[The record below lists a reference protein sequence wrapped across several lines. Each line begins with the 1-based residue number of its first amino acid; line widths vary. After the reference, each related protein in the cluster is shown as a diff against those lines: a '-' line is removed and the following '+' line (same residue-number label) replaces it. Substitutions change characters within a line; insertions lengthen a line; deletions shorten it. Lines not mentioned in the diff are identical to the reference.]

1 MTAAI
6 ARAEP
11 IDYPAETRGLNFF
24 DLDVNLRRLL
34 WRRAPGLLERHE
46 ARLGDFGA
54 WVGGPLDAQAAYSDR
69 IAPPHLE
76 SHDRQGNRSGRVI
89 CNPAYLE
96 CHREAYRRGVIGLC
110 YGAEAAPHL
119 LSFVMGYLLSSA
131 DISIHCPVTMTG
143 ALAYVLDRFAPEPL
157 RAAYLPELVRRDGA
171 AKSGGTWATEA
182 HGGSDLGATT
192 TVARPDGAAWR
203 LTGLKW
209 FASNADCGLAL
220 VTARPQGAPE
230 GGAGLGC
237 YLLPDRLPD
246 GAPNRYWVRR
256 LKDKLGTRGLPTGE
270 IDLEDAWALEIAGPG
285 EGLKVM
291 MAALG
296 YSRIHNAVAA
306 CGVQRRALLEALCW
320 ASHREAFGAPI
331 RGYPMVRDALLD
343 LATETEASTALAF
356 EAGIAFDAALAPGG
370 APGDANE
377 TARAWLRTATA
388 LAKYR
393 TAERGV
399 RAAIRAIEIVG
410 GNGYTEEWPTARLF
424 RDAMV
429 LPVWEGPV
437 NIQALELLRA
447 ATGKLRGDAAFV
459 ARVAGVLEAAP
470 AALDGA
476 VVPLRAALE
485 DCRAALAYLRGRP
498 EEGPRQ
504 ARRLLDLMADTLA
517 GALLVE
523 EAAFDLKAGDG
534 RKACIARRF
543 IRMTFGPRA
552 AIGPEPDPD
561 HAEVE
566 RLLGYA
572 VIDFT

>member
-1 MTAAI
+1 MDAAI

-11 IDYPAETRGLNFF
+11 IEYPAEPRGLNFF
-24 DLDVNLRRLL
+24 ELDVNLRRLL

-46 ARLGDFGA
+46 ARLGAFGA
-54 WVGGPLDAQAAYSDR
+54 WVGGPLDQQAAYTDHH
-69 IAPPHLE
+69 APPRLE
-76 SHDRQGNRSGRVI
+76 SHDRHGNRLGRVV
-89 CNPAYLE
+89 CNPDYLA
-96 CHREAYRRGVIGLC
+96 CHQEAYRRGVIGLC

-119 LSFVMGYLLSSA
+119 LSFVMGYLLSGA

-157 RAAYLPELVRRDGA
+157 RAAYLPELTRRDGA
-171 AKSGGTWATEA
+171 AQSGGTWATEL
-182 HGGSDLGATT
+182 HGGSDVGATV
-192 TVARPDGAAWR
+192 TVARADGDAWR

-209 FASNADCGLAL
+209 FTSNADSGLAL
-220 VTARPQGAPE
+220 VTARPEGGPE

-237 YLLPDRLPD
+237 YLVPDRLPD
-246 GAPNRYWVRR
+246 GAPNRFWVRR
-256 LKDKLGTRGLPTGE
+256 LKDKLGTRGLSTGE

-285 EGLKVM
+285 DGLKVM
-291 MAALG
+291 MEALG

-320 ASHREAFGAPI
+320 ASHREAFGAAI
-331 RGYPMVRDALLD
+331 RSYPSIRDALLD
-343 LATETEASTALAF
+343 LATEAEAS
-356 EAGIAFDAALAPGG
+356 
-370 APGDANE
+370 
-377 TARAWLRTATA
+377 TA

-393 TAERGV
+393 TAEHGV
-399 RAAIRAIEIVG
+399 GAAFRAIEIVG

-447 ATGKLRGDAAFV
+447 TTGKLCGDAAFL
-459 ARVAGVLEAAP
+459 ARVSGILEAAP

-485 DCRAALAYLRGRP
+485 DGRAALAYLRDRP
-498 EEGPRQ
+498 EDGPRH
-504 ARRLLDLMADTLA
+504 ARRLLELMADTLA

-523 EAAFDLKAGDG
+523 EAVFDLKAGDG
-534 RKACIARRF
+534 RKARIARRF
-543 IRMTFGPRA
+543 AVSTFGPRA
-552 AIGPEPDPD
+552 AIGPELDPD
-561 HAEVE
+561 QADFD

-572 VIDFT
+572 VIEA

>member
-1 MTAAI
+1 MTAEI

-24 DLDVNLRRLL
+24 DLDLNLRRLL
-34 WRRAPGLLERHE
+34 WRRAPMLLERHE
-46 ARLGDFGA
+46 VLLGEFGA
-54 WVGGPLDAQAAYSDR
+54 WVGGPLDEQAAYSDR
-69 IAPPHLE
+69 HAPPRLE
-76 SHDRQGNRSGRVI
+76 THDRNGNRSGRVI

-131 DISIHCPVTMTG
+131 DVSIHCPVTMTG
-143 ALAYVLDRFAPEPL
+143 ALAYVLDRFAPAPL
-157 RAAYLPELVRRDGA
+157 RAAYLPELVRMDGA
-171 AKSGGTWATEA
+171 AKSGGTWATEE

-192 TVARPDGAAWR
+192 TVARAEGGHWR

-209 FASNADCGLAL
+209 FASNADSSLAMA
-220 VTARPQGAPE
+220 TARPQGGPE
-230 GGAGLGC
+230 GGAGLSC
-237 YLLPDRLPD
+237 YLLPDKLPD

-256 LKDKLGTRGLPTGE
+256 LKDKIGTRGLPTGE

-285 EGLKVM
+285 AGLKVM
-291 MAALG
+291 MEALG
-296 YSRIHNAVAA
+296 YSRIHNAVAG

-320 ASHREAFGAPI
+320 ASHREAFGGAI
-331 RGYPMVRDALLD
+331 RNYPMVRDTLLD
-343 LATETEASTALAF
+343 MATELEASTALAM
-356 EAGIAFDAALAPGG
+356 EAAIAFDATLA
-370 APGDANE
+370 AGDSDE
-377 TARAWLRTATA
+377 DARAWLRTVTA

-399 RAAIRAIEIVG
+399 RAAFRAIEIVG

-447 ATGKLRGDAAFV
+447 ATGKLRGDTAFL

-476 VVPLRAALE
+476 AAPLRAALE
-485 DCRAALAYLRGRP
+485 ESRRALAYLRAQP
-498 EEGPRQ
+498 EEGPRH

-534 RKACIARRF
+534 RKAQIARRF
-543 IRMTFGPRA
+543 ARTAFGPRA
-552 AIGPEPDPD
+552 AIGSGPDPD
-561 HAEVE
+561 HADFD
-566 RLLGYA
+566 RLIGYA
-572 VIDFT
+572 VIDT